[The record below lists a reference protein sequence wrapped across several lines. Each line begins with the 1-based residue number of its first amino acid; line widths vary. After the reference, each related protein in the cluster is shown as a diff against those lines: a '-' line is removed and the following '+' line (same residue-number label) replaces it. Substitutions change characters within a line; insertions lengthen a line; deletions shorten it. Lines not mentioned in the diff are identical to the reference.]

1 MQVYQEKIY
10 IQEQNA
16 RSKCR
21 TSEGLY
27 RLMFILFFFFYIE
40 KGDKDARLTE
50 KYSRMQDWMVK
61 KYTN

>member
-16 RSKCR
+16 RSECR

-27 RLMFILFFFFYIE
+27 RLTFILFFLYIK